1 MVDTLMPMAPGFSDR
16 LPPQRPSHL
25 VVFRKPT
32 ASNVAMLARSIG
44 SGVRAMAVEGR
55 PGLRSATLSAV
66 SAPLNYYSRFGV
78 ASVTLTEAQRRELLM
93 NKEVQGV
100 YANTMRSI
108 PRPVTRPLGK
118 LEVPPAIAAWSQLET
133 PAEAYLA
140 GMIDAA
146 SGALRAL
153 KMRAPTELHVKA
165 GAGVKRLSWALSAI
179 GIKAATKWTGKGVR
193 VAVLDTG
200 IDRQHPDLA
209 SRIVSYRNFA
219 AGSSDNDVVEHGTH
233 CAGVIAGSAK
243 PAGGVRYGVAPQV
256 SLIVG
261 KVLGDDGRGWDDD
274 IVNAMDW
281 AVDEGARVI
290 SMSLGAAREVN
301 QPFSALYEDLARN
314 FAETTPGVLIVAAAG
329 NESQRPDRVNPVGNP
344 AACPSIMSV
353 AAVDAQNRVA
363 WFSCSGIDAVGA
375 VDIAAPGVDVVSAK
389 PGGST
394 QPMDGTSMATPH
406 VAGLAALYLQKSP
419 KLGAAALWKQLQ
431 ASCLPAGTASDVGS
445 GLVQAP

>member
-1 MVDTLMPMAPGFSDR
+1 MTDTLMPMAPGFSDR
-16 LPPQRPSHL
+16 LPELRPSHL
-25 VVFRKPT
+25 VVFRKPS
-32 ASNVAMLARSIG
+32 ASNVATLARAIG
-44 SGVRAMAVEGR
+44 AGVRPMAVAGR
-55 PGLRSATLSAV
+55 PGLRSAPMAQAA
-66 SAPLNYYSRFGV
+66 APLNYYSRFGV
-78 ASVTLTEAQRRELLM
+78 ASVTLTEAQRRELLTH
-93 NKEVQGV
+93 KEVQGV

-108 PRPVTRPLGK
+108 PRPVSRPLSHP
-118 LEVPPAIAAWSQLET
+118 EVAPALAAWGQLDT

-153 KMRAPTELHVKA
+153 KMRASTPPGVQTSA
-165 GAGVKRLSWALSAI
+165 GIKRLSWALSAI
-179 GIKAATKWTGKGVR
+179 GVKPSTKWTGKGVR

-209 SRIVSYRNFA
+209 GRVVSYRNFA

-233 CAGVIAGSAK
+233 CAGVISGSAR

-301 QPFSALYEDLARN
+301 QPFSALYEDLAQN
-314 FAETTPGVLIVAAAG
+314 FAQTTPGVLIVAAAG
-329 NESQRPDRVNPVGNP
+329 NESQRPGRINPVGNP

-353 AAVDAQNRVA
+353 AAVDDQNRVA
-363 WFSCSGIDAVGA
+363 WFSCAGMDAVGA
-375 VDIAAPGVDVVSAK
+375 VDVAGPGVDVVSAK

-394 QPMDGTSMATPH
+394 QLMSGTSMATPH
-406 VAGLAALYLQKSP
+406 VAGLAALYLQKNP
-419 KLGAAALWKQLQ
+419 KLGAVALWRLLL
-431 ASCLPAGTASDVGS
+431 AGCVPAGTTGDVGS

>member
-1 MVDTLMPMAPGFSDR
+1 MTESPMPTAPGFSDR
-16 LPPQRPSHL
+16 LPAQRPSHL
-25 VVFRKPT
+25 VVFRKPGP
-32 ASNVAMLARSIG
+32 SNMAMLVRSVGAGARP
-44 SGVRAMAVEGR
+44 MAVAGR
-55 PGLRSATLSAV
+55 PGLRSAPMAAAA
-66 SAPLNYYSRFGV
+66 APLNYYARFGV
-78 ASVTLTEAQRRELLM
+78 ASVSLSEAQRRELLQH
-93 NKEVQGV
+93 KEVQGV

-108 PRPVTRPLGK
+108 PRPVSRPLNA
-118 LEVPPAIAAWSQLET
+118 LEAVPAMARWTQLDT

-153 KMRAPTELHVKA
+153 KVRAPSQAPAETTAA
-165 GAGVKRLSWALSAI
+165 GKRLSWALSAI
-179 GIKAATKWTGKGVR
+179 GIKSSTKWNGKGVR

-200 IDRQHPDLA
+200 IDRHHPDLA
-209 SRIVSYRNFA
+209 GRVMAYRNFA

-233 CAGVIAGSAK
+233 CAGVICGSAR

-301 QPFSALYEDLARN
+301 QPFSALYEDLAQN
-314 FAETTPGVLIVAAAG
+314 FAQTTPGVLIVAAAG
-329 NESQRPDRVNPVGNP
+329 NESQRPGRVNPVGNP

-353 AAVDAQNRVA
+353 AAVDEQNLVA
-363 WFSCSGIDAVGA
+363 WFSCAGMDAVGA
-375 VDIAAPGVDVVSAK
+375 VDIAGPGVDVVSAK

-394 QPMDGTSMATPH
+394 QLMSGTSMATPH
-406 VAGLAALYLQKSP
+406 VAGLAALYLQKNP
-419 KLGAAALWKQLQ
+419 KLGAVALWKLLQ
-431 ASCLPAGTASDVGS
+431 ASCVPAGTASDVGS